1 MIITS
6 DRWARIAELFD
17 QAQQRPPDERG
28 VFLDAACAGDREL
41 KAEVMALLEAGGR
54 ADGFLAPPGPGV
66 GALLL
71 GDTAPTLQAGTM
83 VGAYRIQRPLGQGGM
98 GVVYL
103 ADDTRLGRPV
113 TLKVLHPRDT
123 ADEHRRERLRFEARV
138 AAALVHPNIGAVYAL
153 EELDGQLCIVGE
165 YMPGR
170 TARDML
176 GTAGPLP
183 VTEAIDVAVQ
193 VARGLDAAHRHGI
206 IHRDLKPENILV
218 GDNGVV
224 RILDFGIA
232 RAVTPQ
238 ADRPRL
244 TEAGAAVGT
253 PGYMS
258 PEQLEG
264 GAGDFRSD
272 LFAFGTVLYEL
283 VTGKNP
289 FQGATSSST
298 AARILTVEPARLSSL
313 NPLSP
318 PDLDAIVETCLKKH
332 PEERYACA
340 ADLVEALESLAQ
352 SLASGAASPLPR
364 PQTAAGGATPS
375 EQPPVAAGSPA
386 EPSARVLWRIHQG
399 VVVLILSGLAIS
411 SWWVAAWVGG
421 RLRYTLFA
429 AVLALTVA
437 DGTMRV
443 HLLFAERHTPAAV
456 AAQLART
463 RDWLLR
469 LDVMIALIV
478 ALSASQVL
486 ADHQAIGAALLAVS
500 AAMAVT
506 AWVVEPTTTDAA
518 FPRGSR
524 LSS

>member
-1 MIITS
+1 MTITN

-17 QAQQRPPDERG
+17 QAHDRPRHERAA
-28 VFLDAACAGDREL
+28 FLDEACGGDREL
-41 KAEVMALLEAGGR
+41 VADVQALLDAGSR
-54 ADGFLAPPGPGV
+54 AGDFLARPGPGV

-71 GDTAPTLQAGTM
+71 GDTAPTIQAGAM

-103 ADDTRLGRPV
+103 AEDTRLGRPV
-113 TLKVLHPRDT
+113 TLKVLHAHDT
-123 ADEHRRERLRFEARV
+123 ADGKRRERLRFEARA
-138 AAALVHPNIGAVYAL
+138 AAALVHPNIGAVHAL

-183 VTEAIDVAVQ
+183 LTKAIDVAAQ
-193 VARGLDAAHRHGI
+193 VARGLDAAHQHGI

-224 RILDFGIA
+224 HILDFGIA
-232 RAVTPQ
+232 RAVTPDPDQ
-238 ADRPRL
+238 PRL
-244 TEAGAAVGT
+244 TETGAAIGT

-264 GAGDFRSD
+264 GEGDFRSD

-283 VTGKNP
+283 VTGRNP
-289 FQGATSSST
+289 FLGATSSST
-298 AARILTVEPARLSSL
+298 AARVLTVEPDLLSSL

-318 PDLDAIVETCLKKH
+318 PQLDAIVETCLRKH
-332 PEERYACA
+332 PEERYASA
-340 ADLVEALESLAQ
+340 SALVTALESLAQ
-352 SLASGAASPLPR
+352 SLATGTAMPR
-364 PQTAAGGATPS
+364 PSLQIAACR
-375 EQPPVAAGSPA
+375 PA
-386 EPSARVLWRIHQG
+386 DPSALVLWRIHQG

-411 SWWVAAWVGG
+411 SWWVAAWVGTPW
-421 RLRYTLFA
+421 RYALFA
-429 AVLALTVA
+429 TVLALTVA
-437 DGTMRV
+437 NGTMRV

-456 AAQLART
+456 PGQLART
-463 RDWLLR
+463 RRWLCR
-469 LDVMIALIV
+469 IDVLVASIV

-486 ADHQAIGAALLAVS
+486 ASHLAVGATLLAVS

-506 AWVVEPTTTDAA
+506 AWAIEPATIDAA
-518 FPRGSR
+518 FPQYRDSRG
-524 LSS
+524 

>member
-1 MIITS
+1 MTLTN
-6 DRWARIAELFD
+6 DRWARIAQLFD
-17 QAQQRPPDERG
+17 QAQERPRHEQAA
-28 VFLDAACAGDREL
+28 FLDSACGDDHEL
-41 KAEVMALLEAGGR
+41 KADVMALLDAGSR
-54 ADGFLAPPGPGV
+54 AGDFLAPTGPGV

-71 GDTAPTLQAGTM
+71 GDSAPTLQAGAM

-103 ADDTRLGRPV
+103 AEDTRLGRPV
-113 TLKVLHPRDT
+113 TLKVLHAHDT
-123 ADEHRRERLRFEARV
+123 ADEKRRERLRFEARA
-138 AAALVHPNIGAVYAL
+138 AAALAHPNIGAVHAL
-153 EELDGQLCIVGE
+153 EDLDGQLCIVGE

-183 VTEAIDVAVQ
+183 LIEAIDVAVQ

-232 RAVTPQ
+232 RSVTSQ
-238 ADRPRL
+238 VDRPRL
-244 TEAGAAVGT
+244 TEAGAAIGT

-264 GAGDFRSD
+264 SAGDFRSD

-283 VTGKNP
+283 VIGRNP

-298 AARILTVEPARLSSL
+298 AARVLTVEPAPLSSL

-318 PDLDAIVETCLKKH
+318 PQLDAIVEKCLKKH
-332 PEERYACA
+332 PEERYACTT
-340 ADLVEALESLAQ
+340 DLVKALESLAQ
-352 SLASGAASPLPR
+352 SLASGMATLLPR
-364 PQTAAGGATPS
+364 PQIL
-375 EQPPVAAGSPA
+375 VDVPA
-386 EPSARVLWRIHQG
+386 DPSARVLWRIHQG
-399 VVVLILSGLAIS
+399 IVVLMLSGLAIS

-421 RLRYTLFA
+421 PLRYTLFA
-429 AVLALTVA
+429 LVLALTVA

-443 HLLFAERHTPAAV
+443 HLLFAERHTPATIAP
-456 AAQLART
+456 QLARA
-463 RDWLLR
+463 RHWLLR
-469 LDVMIALIV
+469 LDVMVALIV

-486 ADHQAIGAALLAVS
+486 EHHQAVGATLLAVS

-506 AWVVEPTTTDAA
+506 AWTVEPTTTDAA

-524 LSS
+524 S

>member
-1 MIITS
+1 MTITN
-6 DRWARIAELFD
+6 DRWARIAELFG
-17 QAQQRPPDERG
+17 QAQERPRHEQAA
-28 VFLDAACAGDREL
+28 FLDEACGGDRGL
-41 KAEVMALLEAGGR
+41 KAEIMALLDSGSRAG
-54 ADGFLAPPGPGV
+54 DFLAPTGPGV

-71 GDTAPTLQAGTM
+71 GEAAPTLQAGAM
-83 VGAYRIQRPLGQGGM
+83 VGAYRILRPLGQGGM
-98 GVVYL
+98 GIVYL
-103 ADDTRLGRPV
+103 AEDTRLGRPV
-113 TLKVLHPRDT
+113 TLKVLHAHDT
-123 ADEHRRERLRFEARV
+123 ADEKRRERLRFEARA
-138 AAALVHPNIGAVYAL
+138 AAALVHPNIGAVHAL
-153 EELDGQLCIVGE
+153 EDLDGQLCIVGE

-176 GTAGPLP
+176 GTAGALPLK
-183 VTEAIDVAVQ
+183 EAIDVAVQ

-218 GDNGVV
+218 GDNGVA

-232 RAVTPQ
+232 RSVTVQ

-244 TEAGAAVGT
+244 TEPGAAVGT

-298 AARILTVEPARLSSL
+298 AARVLTLEPAPLSSL

-318 PDLDAIVETCLKKH
+318 VQLDAIVETCLKKH

-340 ADLVEALESLAQ
+340 ADLVKALESLAQ
-352 SLASGAASPLPR
+352 PLPSGVPTPLPR
-364 PQTAAGGATPS
+364 PHTAPD
-375 EQPPVAAGSPA
+375 SPA
-386 EPSARVLWRIHQG
+386 DPSARILWRIHQG

-421 RLRYTLFA
+421 PLRYTLFA
-429 AVLALTVA
+429 TVLALTVA

-443 HLLFAERHTPAAV
+443 HLLFAERHTPAAIT
-456 AAQLART
+456 AQLART
-463 RDWLLR
+463 RHWLLR

-486 ADHQAIGAALLAVS
+486 ANHHVVGATLLAVS

-506 AWVVEPTTTDAA
+506 AWAVEPTTTDAA
-518 FPRGSR
+518 FPQHRDTLG
-524 LSS
+524 

>member
-1 MIITS
+1 MTITS

-17 QAQQRPPDERG
+17 QAQQRPPDERA

-123 ADEHRRERLRFEARV
+123 ADEHRRERLRFEARA
-138 AAALVHPNIGAVYAL
+138 AAALVHPNIGTVYAL
-153 EELDGQLCIVGE
+153 EDLDGQLCIVGE

-176 GTAGPLP
+176 GTAGFLPLI
-183 VTEAIDVAVQ
+183 EAIDVAVQ

-218 GDNGVV
+218 GDNGIV

-232 RAVTPQ
+232 RSMMPQ
-238 ADRPRL
+238 VDRPRL

-272 LFAFGTVLYEL
+272 LFALGTVLYEL

-298 AARILTVEPARLSSL
+298 AARILTAEPAPLSSL

-318 PDLDAIVETCLKKH
+318 VQLDAIVETCLKKH

-340 ADLVEALESLAQ
+340 ADLVKALESLAQ
-352 SLASGAASPLPR
+352 SLASGVGPPLPR
-364 PQTAAGGATPS
+364 PQTAAGSPS
-375 EQPPVAAGSPA
+375 G
-386 EPSARVLWRIHQG
+386 PSARVLWRIHQG
-399 VVVLILSGLAIS
+399 VVVLILAGLAIS

-469 LDVMIALIV
+469 LDVMVALIV
-478 ALSASQVL
+478 AVSASQVL
-486 ADHQAIGAALLAVS
+486 ANHHVVGAALLAVS

-518 FPRGSR
+518 FPREPR
-524 LSS
+524 SSS

>member
-1 MIITS
+1 MTITS
-6 DRWARIAELFD
+6 DRWARVAELFD
-17 QAQQRPPDERG
+17 QAQERPRHEQAA
-28 VFLDAACAGDREL
+28 FLDGACGSDHEL
-41 KAEVMALLEAGGR
+41 KADVMALLDAGSR
-54 ADGFLAPPGPGV
+54 AGDFMAPSGPGV

-71 GDTAPTLQAGTM
+71 GDTSPALQAGAM

-103 ADDTRLGRPV
+103 AEDTRLGRLV
-113 TLKVLHPRDT
+113 TLKVLHAHDT
-123 ADEHRRERLRFEARV
+123 ADETRRERLRFEARA
-138 AAALVHPNIGAVYAL
+138 AAALVHPNIGAVHAL
-153 EELDGQLCIVGE
+153 EDLDGQLCIVGE

-176 GTAGPLP
+176 GTAGALP
-183 VTEAIDVAVQ
+183 VIEAIDVAVQ

-218 GDNGVV
+218 GDNGIV

-232 RAVTPQ
+232 RAVKPQ

-298 AARILTVEPARLSSL
+298 AARILTAEPAPLSSL

-318 PDLDAIVETCLKKH
+318 PELDAIIEKCHKKH
-332 PEERYACA
+332 PEERYGCT
-340 ADLVEALESLAQ
+340 ADLVKALESLAR
-352 SLASGAASPLPR
+352 SLASGVASPVPR
-364 PQTAAGGATPS
+364 PQIEADA
-375 EQPPVAAGSPA
+375 PA
-386 EPSARVLWRIHQG
+386 DPSARVLWRIHQSI
-399 VVVLILSGLAIS
+399 VVLILSGLAIS

-421 RLRYTLFA
+421 PLRYTLFA
-429 AVLALTVA
+429 TVLALTVA

-463 RDWLLR
+463 RPWLLR
-469 LDVMIALIV
+469 LDVMVALIV

-486 ADHQAIGAALLAVS
+486 ANHQVVGAALLAVS

-506 AWVVEPTTTDAA
+506 AWAVEPTTTDAA
-518 FPRGSR
+518 FPRGSHPP
-524 LSS
+524 S

>member
-1 MIITS
+1 
-6 DRWARIAELFD
+6 
-17 QAQQRPPDERG
+17 
-28 VFLDAACAGDREL
+28 
-41 KAEVMALLEAGGR
+41 
-54 ADGFLAPPGPGV
+54 
-66 GALLL
+66 
-71 GDTAPTLQAGTM
+71 
-83 VGAYRIQRPLGQGGM
+83 
-98 GVVYL
+98 
-103 ADDTRLGRPV
+103 
-113 TLKVLHPRDT
+113 
-123 ADEHRRERLRFEARV
+123 
-138 AAALVHPNIGAVYAL
+138 
-153 EELDGQLCIVGE
+153 
-165 YMPGR
+165 
-170 TARDML
+170 
-176 GTAGPLP
+176 
-183 VTEAIDVAVQ
+183 VAVQ

-218 GDNGVV
+218 GDNGVA

-232 RAVTPQ
+232 RFVTVQ

-244 TEAGAAVGT
+244 TETGAAVGT

-298 AARILTVEPARLSSL
+298 AARVLTLEPAPLSSL

-318 PDLDAIVETCLKKH
+318 VQLDAIVETCLKKH

-340 ADLVEALESLAQ
+340 ADLVKALESLQ
-352 SLASGAASPLPR
+352 QPLASG
-364 PQTAAGGATPS
+364 GATSLSRLQTLADPR
-375 EQPPVAAGSPA
+375 AD
-386 EPSARVLWRIHQG
+386 PSARVLWRIHQG

-421 RLRYTLFA
+421 PLRYTLFA

-443 HLLFAERHTPAAV
+443 HLLFAERHTPAAI

-463 RDWLLR
+463 RHWLLR
-469 LDVMIALIV
+469 LDVMVALIV

-486 ADHQAIGAALLAVS
+486 SNHQVVGAALLAVS

-506 AWVVEPTTTDAA
+506 AWAVEPTTTDAA
-518 FPRGSR
+518 FPQHRDTLG
-524 LSS
+524 

>member
-1 MIITS
+1 MTVTS
-6 DRWARIAELFD
+6 DRWARVAELFD
-17 QAQQRPPDERG
+17 QAQQCSPDEQAA
-28 VFLDAACAGDREL
+28 FLDEACAGDVEL
-41 KAEVMALLEAGGR
+41 KAEVMALLDAGGR
-54 ADGFLAPPGPGV
+54 ADGFLTPRGPGV

-71 GDTAPTLQAGTM
+71 GDSTPTLQAGAM
-83 VGAYRIQRPLGQGGM
+83 VGSYRIEQQLGQGGM

-103 ADDTRLGRPV
+103 AEDTRLGRPV

-123 ADEHRRERLRFEARV
+123 SDETRRERLRFEARA
-138 AAALVHPNIGAVYAL
+138 AAALVHPNIGTVHAL
-153 EELDGQLCIVGE
+153 EDLDGQLCIVGE

-170 TARDML
+170 TAREML
-176 GTAGPLP
+176 DADGPLP
-183 VTEAIDVAVQ
+183 MTEAVGVAMQ

-206 IHRDLKPENILV
+206 IHRDLKPENILI
-218 GDNGVV
+218 GDNGVA

-244 TEAGAAVGT
+244 TETGMAVGT

-258 PEQLEG
+258 PEQIEG
-264 GAGDFRSD
+264 SAGDFRSD
-272 LFAFGTVLYEL
+272 LFAFGTVWYEL
-283 VTGKNP
+283 VTGTHP
-289 FQGATSSST
+289 FQGSTASST
-298 AARILTVEPARLSSL
+298 AARVLTAEPAPLSSL

-318 PDLDAIVETCLKKH
+318 PQLDAIVARCLKKH

-340 ADLVEALESLAQ
+340 ADLVKALESLVQ
-352 SLASGAASPLPR
+352 SLAAGA
-364 PQTAAGGATPS
+364 ATPS
-375 EQPPVAAGSPA
+375 PRAPGAEAAPA

-399 VVVLILSGLAIS
+399 ILVCILSVLAIS
-411 SWWVAAWVGG
+411 SWWVARWVGG
-421 RLRYTLFA
+421 PFRYTLFA

-443 HLLFAERHTPAAV
+443 HLLFVERHTPAFI

-463 RDWLLR
+463 RPWLLR
-469 LDVMIALIV
+469 LDVLVALIV

-486 ADHQAIGAALLAVS
+486 ADHQAVGAALLAVS

-506 AWVVEPTTTDAA
+506 AWAIEPTTTDMA
-518 FPRGSR
+518 FPQHRDPRG
-524 LSS
+524 

>member
-1 MIITS
+1 MTITS
-6 DRWARIAELFD
+6 ERWARIAELFD
-17 QAQQRPPDERG
+17 QAQERPRHEQAA
-28 VFLDAACAGDREL
+28 FLDAACGRDLEL
-41 KAEVMALLEAGGR
+41 KADVLALLDAGSR
-54 ADGFLAPPGPGV
+54 AGDFMAPSGPGV

-71 GDTAPTLQAGTM
+71 GDASPTLQAGAM

-103 ADDTRLGRPV
+103 AEDTRLGRPV
-113 TLKVLHPRDT
+113 TLKVLHAHDT
-123 ADEHRRERLRFEARV
+123 TDEKRRERLRFEARA
-138 AAALVHPNIGAVYAL
+138 AAALVHPNIGAVHAL

-165 YMPGR
+165 YMPGS
-170 TARDML
+170 TAREML
-176 GTAGPLP
+176 GTAGPLSLK
-183 VTEAIDVAVQ
+183 EAVDVAVQ
-193 VARGLDAAHRHGI
+193 VARGLDAAHGHGI

-218 GDNGVV
+218 GDNGIV

-232 RAVTPQ
+232 RSMTPQ

-283 VTGKNP
+283 VTGRNP

-298 AARILTVEPARLSSL
+298 AARILTAEPAPLSSL

-318 PDLDAIVETCLKKH
+318 PELDAIIETCLKKH

-340 ADLVEALESLAQ
+340 ADLVKALESLAQ
-352 SLASGAASPLPR
+352 SFASGVASPLPR
-364 PQTAAGGATPS
+364 PQPEADA
-375 EQPPVAAGSPA
+375 PA
-386 EPSARVLWRIHQG
+386 DPSARVLWRIHQG

-421 RLRYTLFA
+421 PLRYTLFA
-429 AVLALTVA
+429 TVLALTVA

-469 LDVMIALIV
+469 LDVMVALIV

-486 ADHQAIGAALLAVS
+486 ADHHVVGAALLAVS

-518 FPRGSR
+518 FPRGAHPPS
-524 LSS
+524 

>member
-1 MIITS
+1 MTITS

-17 QAQQRPPDERG
+17 QAQERPQHEQAA
-28 VFLDAACAGDREL
+28 FLDGACGSDHELRADVLALLDAGNRAGDF
-41 KAEVMALLEAGGR
+41 MA
-54 ADGFLAPPGPGV
+54 PSGPGV

-71 GDTAPTLQAGTM
+71 GDTSPTLQAGAM
-83 VGAYRIQRPLGQGGM
+83 VGAYRIERPLGQGGM

-103 ADDTRLGRPV
+103 AEDTRLGRPV
-113 TLKVLHPRDT
+113 TLKVLHAHDT
-123 ADEHRRERLRFEARV
+123 ADETRRERLRFEARA
-138 AAALVHPNIGAVYAL
+138 AAALVHPNIGAVHAL
-153 EELDGQLCIVGE
+153 EDLDGQLCIVGE

-176 GTAGPLP
+176 GTAGALP
-183 VTEAIDVAVQ
+183 VIEAIDVAVQ

-218 GDNGVV
+218 GDNGIV

-232 RAVTPQ
+232 RAVKPQ

-298 AARILTVEPARLSSL
+298 AARILTAEPAPLSSL

-318 PDLDAIVETCLKKH
+318 PELDAIIEKCHKKH
-332 PEERYACA
+332 PEERYGCT
-340 ADLVEALESLAQ
+340 ADLVKALESLAR
-352 SLASGAASPLPR
+352 SLASGVASPVPR
-364 PQTAAGGATPS
+364 PQIEADA
-375 EQPPVAAGSPA
+375 PA
-386 EPSARVLWRIHQG
+386 DPSARVLWRIHQSI
-399 VVVLILSGLAIS
+399 VVLILSGLAIS

-463 RDWLLR
+463 RPWLLR
-469 LDVMIALIV
+469 LDVMVALIV

-486 ADHQAIGAALLAVS
+486 ANHQVVGAALLAVS

-506 AWVVEPTTTDAA
+506 AWAVEPTTTDAA
-518 FPRGSR
+518 FPRGSHPP
-524 LSS
+524 S

>member
-1 MIITS
+1 LS
-6 DRWARIAELFD
+6 
-17 QAQQRPPDERG
+17 
-28 VFLDAACAGDREL
+28 
-41 KAEVMALLEAGGR
+41 LEA
-54 ADGFLAPPGPGV
+54 
-66 GALLL
+66 
-71 GDTAPTLQAGTM
+71 
-83 VGAYRIQRPLGQGGM
+83 
-98 GVVYL
+98 
-103 ADDTRLGRPV
+103 
-113 TLKVLHPRDT
+113 
-123 ADEHRRERLRFEARV
+123 
-138 AAALVHPNIGAVYAL
+138 AV
-153 EELDGQLCIVGE
+153 
-165 YMPGR
+165 
-170 TARDML
+170 
-176 GTAGPLP
+176 
-183 VTEAIDVAVQ
+183 DVAVQ

-218 GDNGVV
+218 GDNGIV

-232 RAVTPQ
+232 RSMTPQ

-298 AARILTVEPARLSSL
+298 AARVLTLQPAPLSSL

-318 PDLDAIVETCLKKH
+318 PELDAIIETCLKKH
-332 PEERYACA
+332 PEERYTCA
-340 ADLVEALESLAQ
+340 ADLVRALESLAQ
-352 SLASGAASPLPR
+352 SLASGVASPLPR
-364 PQTAAGGATPS
+364 L
-375 EQPPVAAGSPA
+375 QPEADAPA
-386 EPSARVLWRIHQG
+386 DPSARVLWRIHQG

-421 RLRYTLFA
+421 PLRYTLFA
-429 AVLALTVA
+429 TVLALTVA

-469 LDVMIALIV
+469 LDVMVALIV

-486 ADHQAIGAALLAVS
+486 ANHHVVGAALLAVS

-518 FPRGSR
+518 FPRGPR
-524 LSS
+524 SSS